1 MRVGW
6 LQKKDPFSKT
16 LMITSASSVRHAIH
30 ISSRSLEN
38 IVIRFGIVHF
48 FFSGMKNLL
57 TWENKNVQA
66 WFRYR
71 CRHPRKNM
79 TFCLACRC

>member
-1 MRVGW
+1 MQSIFRPAA
-6 LQKKDPFSKT
+6 LKT
-16 LMITSASSVRHAIH
+16 
-30 ISSRSLEN
+30 
-38 IVIRFGIVHF
+38 RFGIVQF
-48 FFSGMKNLL
+48 LFSGMKNLL

-79 TFCLACRC
+79 TFCLACRCGSGPGVSGTARIVVGEGIISDTEQFYVD